1 MQINQTQLEK
11 YRDKGQTGLVNLG
24 NTCFLNSCMQVL
36 NHTYELNEFLNS
48 RKCTANLKSNIDD
61 STILV
66 EWNDLRSV
74 MWSGNGVV
82 SPKKFVHNVHRIA
95 TLKKREIFT
104 GFAQNDMP
112 EFLLFMMDCLHNSIS
127 RGVTM
132 SIKGTKENETDD
144 MAVQCY
150 EMLKQIYSKEYSEI
164 MDTFYGI
171 YVSTMYSRDGQTRHG
186 LKPEQYFILDL
197 PIVDNNVVATTL
209 YECFDLFTK
218 SEILENEH
226 AWFNE
231 KTGQK
236 ESITKQISFWD
247 FPKILVISLK
257 RFSADGQHR
266 LNTPVDFPLENLD
279 LSRYVKGYNPPSYK
293 YDLYGVC
300 NHYGGVL
307 GGHYTAFVKTS
318 QNKWFHF
325 NDNSVD
331 AVLYTKDIVSSNAY
345 CLFYRKKNNI
355 L

>member
-1 MQINQTQLEK
+1 MQINQTHLEK

-48 RKCTANLKSNIDD
+48 RKCTAHLKSNIEDA
-61 STILV
+61 TILV
-66 EWNDLRSV
+66 EWNDLRTV

-95 TLKKREIFT
+95 TIKKREIFT

-132 SIKGTKENETDD
+132 SIKGCTQNNTDD

-150 EMLKQIYSKEYSEI
+150 EMLKHIYSKEYSEI
-164 MDTFYGI
+164 MHTFYGI

-197 PIVDNNVVATTL
+197 PIVDNNVFATTL
-209 YECFDLFTK
+209 YECFDIFTK

-236 ESITKQISFWD
+236 ESITKQMSFWD
-247 FPKILVISLK
+247 FPKVLVVSLK
-257 RFSADGQHR
+257 RFSVDGQHR
-266 LNTPVDFPLENLD
+266 LNTMVDFPLENLD

-331 AVLYTKDIVSSNAY
+331 AVLYTKDIISSNAY

>member
-1 MQINQTQLEK
+1 MQINKTQLEK

-24 NTCFLNSCMQVL
+24 NTCFLNACMQVL

-48 RKCTANLKSNIDD
+48 RKCTAHLKSNIEDVN
-61 STILV
+61 ILV

-95 TLKKREIFT
+95 TIKKRELFT

-127 RGVTM
+127 RSVTM
-132 SIKGTKENETDD
+132 SIKGSKENDTDD

-164 MDTFYGI
+164 MGTFYGI
-171 YVSTMYSRDGQTRHG
+171 YVSTMYSLDGKTRHG

-197 PIVDNNVVATTL
+197 PMVDNNFLATTL
-209 YECFDLFTK
+209 YECFDIFTK
-218 SEILENEH
+218 SEVLENEY

-266 LNTPVDFPLENLD
+266 LNTTVDFPLEDLD
-279 LSRYVKGYNPPSYK
+279 VSRYVKGYNPPSYI

-331 AVLYTKDIVSSNAY
+331 AVLCTKDIVSSNAY